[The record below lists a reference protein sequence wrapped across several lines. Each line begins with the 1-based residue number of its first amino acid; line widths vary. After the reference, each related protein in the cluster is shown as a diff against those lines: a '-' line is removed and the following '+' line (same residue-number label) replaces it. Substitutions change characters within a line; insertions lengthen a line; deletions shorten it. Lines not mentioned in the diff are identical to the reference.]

1 MASQYIN
8 SFCFASEISEFLD
21 LNKEEWLNAMIENY
35 SFVTPYE
42 LSDEQIVA
50 WSECHDVL
58 QESLSEIVES
68 KRKYGSLTI
77 IFEYVLWD
85 FDNENGV
92 RPDVIILSKN
102 RVGIIE
108 FKTRSINDDN
118 YKYVTSQAKKYRHR
132 LLHNHLES
140 KDMKI
145 GTVAVITSMKDY
157 YKINGRVK
165 CVSPDR
171 LIETKENLMGVDPK
185 PHPDVNRWINSD
197 YVFPVR
203 EKTEEEERN

>member
-8 SFCFASEISEFLD
+8 NFCFASEITEFLELD
-21 LNKEEWLNAMIENY
+21 KKEWLDAMIENY
-35 SFVTPYE
+35 AYVTPYE
-42 LSDEQIVA
+42 LSKEQITA
-50 WSECHDVL
+50 WSECYDVL
-58 QESLSEIVES
+58 KEALDKIVS
-68 KRKYGSLTI
+68 SNRKCGDLTI

-92 RPDVIILSKN
+92 RPDVIILSRN

-132 LLHNHLES
+132 LLHNHVES
-140 KDMKI
+140 RDMKL
-145 GTVAVITSMKDY
+145 GAVAVMTSMKDY
-157 YKINGRVK
+157 FRINGRVK

-171 LIETKENLMGVDPK
+171 FNETAETLMGVNPK
-185 PHPDVNRWINSD
+185 VHPDVNRWINSD
-197 YVFPVR
+197 YVFPSGK
-203 EKTEEEERN
+203 EY